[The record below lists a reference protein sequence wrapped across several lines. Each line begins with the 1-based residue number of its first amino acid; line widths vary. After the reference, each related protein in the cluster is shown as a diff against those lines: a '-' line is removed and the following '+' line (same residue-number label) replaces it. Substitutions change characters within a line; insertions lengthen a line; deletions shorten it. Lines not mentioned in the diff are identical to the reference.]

1 MTQDYNATIHLP
13 QTDFPMRGNLPK
25 REPGMLQAFQD
36 ADIYAKL
43 MKKNEGK
50 PLFVLHDGPPYANGD
65 IHIGTALNKILKDFI
80 IRYKNMAG
88 FQAPYVPGWDTH
100 GMPIETAIQKKGV
113 KRNSMPVPEFRD
125 KCRNFALEHLNRQRN
140 EFKRLGNIGDWEH
153 PYVTLDPKFEAEQV
167 KVFGAMAKK
176 GYIYKG
182 LKPVYWCPT
191 DETALAEAEVEYADD
206 PVVTIFVK
214 FRVHDDKGKLAQYAD
229 LSNTYFVIWTTT
241 SWTLPGNMAICLNGQ
256 LEYSLVKIPTGEV
269 LIMATELVDTV
280 MEESNITGYETL
292 VTLPGTEFEYMTA
305 YHPFME
311 RDSHVIL
318 GDHVTLDAGSGCVH
332 TAPSFGADD
341 FAVCQKYPDLFD
353 TSMNMEVSVDS
364 RGYLNEYAGKY
375 NGLNVLKEANE
386 AINADLAAS
395 GALLSSRKIVH
406 SYPHCWRCKKPIIFR
421 ATSQWF
427 ASVDAIKE
435 EATKACDEITW
446 KPDWGKERMVSMI
459 RDRSDW
465 CISRQRTWGVPIP
478 IFFCRCCGEALVNE
492 DTIARISDIFRE
504 EGSNAWWARE
514 ASELLPEGTV
524 CPKCGGSDF
533 RKEQDIMDVWFD
545 SGSTWA
551 AVCSQRPELRYPA
564 DLYLEGGDQY
574 RGWFQSSMLTSIAAT
589 GQAPY
594 KQIIT
599 HGWTVD
605 GQGRA
610 MHKSLGNGI
619 APEDIISK
627 YGADLLRLWAS
638 SADYTQDMRID
649 QKIMNQLSDAY
660 RKIRNTCK
668 YIIGNLND
676 FDPNQQVPFAD
687 MIELDQWAVSRFN
700 DLVASARA
708 SYDTYEFHTAYRAIY
723 NFCVVDMSNFYLDI
737 IKDRLYCDEGFPRQ
751 SAQTAIY
758 IILDGLTRLIAPIL
772 AFTSEEVWK
781 AMPHDS
787 SADPESVLLN
797 EIPQV
802 NPAYQFD
809 AETQA
814 YWDKVLAL
822 KADVNKALE
831 LVRADKTVTKAQDAT
846 VTLYLNDEGQAA
858 FQGRLEQHH
867 LEALFIVSKVNVVHG
882 EGPGIPG
889 EQFPGLTVQVELN
902 TAPKCPRCW
911 NHDEHIG
918 EDAEHPALCPRCAR
932 VMHLIQP

>member
-1 MTQDYNATIHLP
+1 MSQDYNATIHLP
-13 QTDFPMRGNLPK
+13 QTDFPMRGNLPQ
-25 REPGMLQAFQD
+25 REPAMLEGFQE
-36 ADIYAKL
+36 ADLYHKL

-80 IRYKNMAG
+80 VRYKNMTG

-100 GMPIETAIQKKGV
+100 GMPIETAIQKQGV
-113 KRNSMPVPEFRD
+113 KRNTMPVPEFRD
-125 KCRNFALEHLNRQRN
+125 KCREFALKYLNRQRD
-140 EFKRLGNIGDWEH
+140 EFKRLGGIGDWEH
-153 PYVTLDPKFEAEQV
+153 PYVTLKPEFEAEQV
-167 KVFGAMAKK
+167 KVFGAMANK

-214 FRVHDDKGKLAQYAD
+214 FKVHDDKGKLAQYAD
-229 LSNTYFVIWTTT
+229 LNNTYFVIWTTT
-241 SWTLPGNMAICLNGQ
+241 TWTLPGNLAICLNGE

-269 LIMATELVDTV
+269 LIMATDLVDSV
-280 MEESNITGYETL
+280 MKESGIEGYETI
-292 VTLPGTEFEYMTA
+292 VTLPGTTFEYMSA

-311 RDSHVIL
+311 RDSYVIL

-341 FAVCQKYPDLFD
+341 FAVCKRYPDLFD
-353 TSMNMEVSVDS
+353 TSMNMEVCVDS
-364 RGYLNEYAGKY
+364 KGYLNEYAGKY
-375 NGLNVLKEANE
+375 AGLHVLKDAHDV
-386 AINADLAAS
+386 IYADLVES
-395 GALLSSRKIVH
+395 GALLSSKKITH

-427 ASVDAIKE
+427 ASVDAIKDAAVAACE
-435 EATKACDEITW
+435 EIQW
-446 KPDWGKERMVSMI
+446 KPEWGKERMISMI

-478 IFFCRCCGEALVNE
+478 IFFCRHCDEPLVNE
-492 DTIARISDIFRE
+492 ATIQKVSDIFRV
-504 EGSNAWWARE
+504 EGSNAWWAKE

-524 CPKCGGSDF
+524 CPKCGCADF

-551 AVCSQRPELRYPA
+551 AVVESRPELRYPA

-589 GQAPY
+589 GKAPY
-594 KQIIT
+594 KQIVT

-605 GQGRA
+605 GQGKA
-610 MHKSLGNGI
+610 MHKSLGNAVG
-619 APEDIISK
+619 PDEIIKK

-668 YIIGNLND
+668 YIIGNLNG
-676 FDPNQQVPFAD
+676 FDPDQQVPFD
-687 MIELDQWAVSRFN
+687 EMMELDQWAVSKFN
-700 DLVASARA
+700 DLVAAARA
-708 SYDTYEFHTAYRAIY
+708 SYDAYEFHSAYRAIY
-723 NFCVVDMSNFYLDI
+723 NFCVVDMSNFYPDI
-737 IKDRLYCDEGFPRQ
+737 IKDRLYCDEGYPRQ

-758 IILDGLTRLIAPIL
+758 IILDGLTRLLAPIL
-772 AFTSEEVWK
+772 AFTSDEVWK

-787 SADPESVLLN
+787 SADQESVLFN

-809 AETQA
+809 EAKA
-814 YWDKVLAL
+814 ARWAKILAL

-831 LVRADKTVTKAQDAT
+831 QVRADKTVTKAQDAT
-846 VTLYLNDEGQAA
+846 VTLYLSDEAKA
-858 FQGRLEQHH
+858 SFPTLTADE
-867 LEALFIVSKVNVVHG
+867 LATLFIVSKVNVAEGAG
-882 EGPGIPG
+882 EGMTG
-889 EQFPGLTVQVELN
+889 EQFPGLTVKVELN

-911 NHDEHIG
+911 NHSEFIG
-918 EDAEHPALCPRCAR
+918 QPGQHEELCPRCAK
-932 VMHLIQP
+932 VVAALQP

>member
-1 MTQDYNATIHLP
+1 MAQDYNATIHLP
-13 QTDFPMRGNLPK
+13 KTDFPMRGNLPK
-25 REPGMLQAFQD
+25 REPEMLKEFQQ
-36 ADIYAKL
+36 ADIYHKL

-65 IHIGTALNKILKDFI
+65 IHIGHALNKILKDFI
-80 IRYKNMAG
+80 VRYKNMAG
-88 FQAPYVPGWDTH
+88 FCSPYVPGWDTH

-125 KCRNFALEHLNRQRN
+125 KCRNFALEHLNKQRE
-140 EFKRLGNIGDWEH
+140 EFQRLGSIGDWEH
-153 PYVTLDPKFEAEQV
+153 PYVTLTPAFEAEQV

-214 FRVHDDKGKLAQYAD
+214 FRVHDDKGRLTQYGVPD
-229 LSNTYFVIWTTT
+229 QMYFVIWTTT
-241 SWTLPGNMAICLNGQ
+241 SWTLPGNTAICLNGT
-256 LEYSLVKIPTGEV
+256 LDYSLVKIPSGEI
-269 LIMATELVDTV
+269 LIMAADLVDSV
-280 MEESNITGYETL
+280 LNESGIDSYETI
-292 VTLPGTEFEYMTA
+292 VTLPGTYFEYMTA
-305 YHPFME
+305 YHPFMN
-311 RDSHVIL
+311 RDSYVIL

-341 FAVCQKYPDLFD
+341 FAVCQRYPDLFD

-375 NGLNVLKEANE
+375 NGMNVLKEANE
-386 AINADLAAS
+386 AINTDLAES
-395 GALLSSRKIVH
+395 GALLSSKKMVH

-427 ASVDAIKE
+427 ASVDAIKD
-435 EATKACDEITW
+435 EAVRACDQISW
-446 KPDWGKERMVSMI
+446 KPEWGKDRMVSMI
-459 RDRSDW
+459 QDRSDW

-492 DTIARISDIFRE
+492 DTIAKISDIFRE
-504 EGSNAWWARE
+504 EGSNAWWAHE

-524 CPKCGGSDF
+524 CPKCGAADF

-551 AVCSQRPELRYPA
+551 GVLKPRPELDYPA
-564 DLYLEGGDQY
+564 DIYLEGGDQY
-574 RGWFQSSMLTSIAAT
+574 RGWFQSSMLTSVAAN
-589 GQAPY
+589 GIAPY
-594 KQIIT
+594 RQIIT

-605 GQGRA
+605 GKGRA

-619 APEDIISK
+619 APKDVINK
-627 YGADLLRLWAS
+627 YGADILRLWAS

-649 QKIMNQLSDAY
+649 QKILNQLSDAY

-668 YIIGNLND
+668 YIIGNLNG
-676 FDPNQQVPFAD
+676 FDPDQLIPYEQ

-700 DLVASARA
+700 DLVESART
-708 SYDTYEFHTAYRAIY
+708 SYDAYEFHTAYRAIY

-751 SAQTAIY
+751 SAQSAIY

-787 SADPESVLLN
+787 SADPESVLFN

-802 NPAYQFD
+802 NPAWKFD
-809 AETQA
+809 EETQA

-846 VTLYLNDEGQAA
+846 VTLYLNEEGQAA
-858 FQGRLEQHH
+858 FRGRLEKHH
-867 LEALFIVSKVNVVHG
+867 LEALFIVSKVNVVFG
-882 EGPGIPG
+882 EGEGVPG
-889 EQFPGLTVQVELN
+889 EQFPGLTVKAEPN

-911 NHDEHIG
+911 NHDEGIG
-918 EDAEHPALCPRCAR
+918 QDADHPALCPRCAR
-932 VMHLIQP
+932 VMHMLQI